1 MSIFCLNDTED
12 KIEKNFWLKC
22 FGIVYAISL
31 IVFSFYTITFFF
43 GNHDFYPMRFGVNF
57 DHSFWEG
64 RFTQFILNTLLFDG
78 QILPILYSLIGFAF
92 YSLASILLA
101 KMWSLP
107 QRKIIITSF
116 SLLITLNSFI
126 LSHLYYVY
134 TSISTMFWH
143 LFVILGLYL
152 ALNRKKISPLFMW
165 TIALLGYTPVI
176 NMIFTLI
183 VASIIIDFLINDLS
197 YKKLCKKYLSV
208 ILCALA
214 SILIY
219 FVIFKVL
226 QYTGIINNH
235 MYNTQ
240 LLSFNNILDKIFNNL
255 DKTICV
261 LLFSA
266 PFSSN
271 FFPYFL
277 SVLISLYI
285 VVAHKKKKLFMS
297 LLLLFALFIAMLTSA
312 YISPYN
318 IFYTYRI
325 NLFSVPY
332 VIGLLFAIAVLCNSK
347 LIKNIAFVCVIALI
361 LIFCNANFTIQ
372 KIWHLGNKQDE
383 YSADRIKNDL
393 LTQIDFNNKYRL
405 YYIGGLSGRKKFA
418 DITYYRA
425 ETYDLYKE
433 YYSFEYYLGSY
444 LESSLFL
451 TEKYNPIYGNLFI
464 INGLTISIINNEFLT
479 KEEKTKYEQ
488 FSKNVPLNKE
498 VIRQWLINPKKDRVF
513 VNDENIFIYFNEN
526 YGHYKIIMNYFGL

>member
-1 MSIFCLNDTED
+1 MISD
-12 KIEKNFWLKC
+12 KEKFFWLKC
-22 FGIVYAISL
+22 SGIVYAISL
-31 IVFSFYTITFFF
+31 IVFSFYTTTFFF

-134 TSISTMFWH
+134 ISISTMFWH
-143 LFVILGLYL
+143 LFVVLGLYL

-261 LLFSA
+261 LLFPA

-271 FFPYFL
+271 FFPYF
-277 SVLISLYI
+277 
-285 VVAHKKKKLFMS
+285 
-297 LLLLFALFIAMLTSA
+297 
-312 YISPYN
+312 
-318 IFYTYRI
+318 FYV
-325 NLFSVPY
+325 F
-332 VIGLLFAIAVLCNSK
+332 
-347 LIKNIAFVCVIALI
+347 
-361 LIFCNANFTIQ
+361 Q
-372 KIWHLGNKQDE
+372 
-383 YSADRIKNDL
+383 
-393 LTQIDFNNKYRL
+393 
-405 YYIGGLSGRKKFA
+405 
-418 DITYYRA
+418 
-425 ETYDLYKE
+425 
-433 YYSFEYYLGSY
+433 SFLSY
-444 LESSLFL
+444 L
-451 TEKYNPIYGNLFI
+451 IH
-464 INGLTISIINNEFLT
+464 
-479 KEEKTKYEQ
+479 
-488 FSKNVPLNKE
+488 KNT
-498 VIRQWLINPKKDRVF
+498 
-513 VNDENIFIYFNEN
+513 
-526 YGHYKIIMNYFGL
+526 